1 MIVKQ
6 VLNCIVC
13 DIKRVLKSLKFNSVN
28 TAETQFKKSFLK
40 WFIALIM
47 TSCVSLQFDKV
58 RTITTKSNSIRQ
70 GKMGP
75 LPVNMNGKEDYL
87 WCTELEQ

>member
-1 MIVKQ
+1 MNV
-6 VLNCIVC
+6 
-13 DIKRVLKSLKFNSVN
+13 
-28 TAETQFKKSFLK
+28 SF
-40 WFIALIM
+40 FQ
-47 TSCVSLQFDKV
+47 QFDKV

-75 LPVNMNGKEDYL
+75 LPVNMNGKDDYL

>member
-1 MIVKQ
+1 MLFFKG
-6 VLNCIVC
+6 
-13 DIKRVLKSLKFNSVN
+13 FNQD
-28 TAETQFKKSFLK
+28 AHKEPLLYLCQQFE
-40 WFIALIM
+40 
-47 TSCVSLQFDKV
+47 KV

-70 GKMGP
+70 GKTGP